1 MSYSHST
8 SSGTSQSTPQNMYS
22 AQSAA
27 ALDIANAAA
36 NLGNYT
42 YNWALNNYAT
52 TSAMTG
58 EAVNNYLQMSQ
69 YGLGLAQTQLNQ
81 YNNTYVPEMNQ
92 LAQEAGSYSS
102 AGREAVNAGAAESAS
117 QQGTQA
123 GINAATQNLQSYG
136 IDPSSGM
143 YGELQTA
150 QRAAGGAA
158 AAGAGQQAIL
168 ATEQTGRNLLN
179 QSIGVGAQLPG
190 DVVNSLNSAY
200 QGVAGAENA
209 TLANATTG
217 ANMIDA
223 ANPFYSSAMSLKY
236 PPVGNTSTSVNS
248 SVGSSNPA
256 PKSGS
261 SGSSASGG
269 NPYGT
274 SPSSAGG
281 YMGGQ
286 PTVQTGSYGQAPY
299 SGGGGGNSGIP
310 AGAGGSIASIQSV
323 PGGTNND
330 YTIPAGQGFGGGS
343 PTQMG
348 GYSGGYGSAFSGS
361 GFAAGGAIPDNS
373 TTGGQVPQ
381 TASPSMGNETDDIPA
396 RLNANEFVIPRDVAE
411 WKGQEF
417 FQKLIDQSRKMRMGA
432 TAKPDVGPAPS
443 NGHGPPRFVSHAMA
457 GGAI

>member
-143 YGELQTA
+143 YGELQNA

-223 ANPFYSSAMSLKY
+223 ANPF
-236 PPVGNTSTSVNS
+236 
-248 SVGSSNPA
+248 
-256 PKSGS
+256 
-261 SGSSASGG
+261 
-269 NPYGT
+269 
-274 SPSSAGG
+274 
-281 YMGGQ
+281 
-286 PTVQTGSYGQAPY
+286 
-299 SGGGGGNSGIP
+299 
-310 AGAGGSIASIQSV
+310 
-323 PGGTNND
+323 
-330 YTIPAGQGFGGGS
+330 
-343 PTQMG
+343 
-348 GYSGGYGSAFSGS
+348 
-361 GFAAGGAIPDNS
+361 
-373 TTGGQVPQ
+373 
-381 TASPSMGNETDDIPA
+381 
-396 RLNANEFVIPRDVAE
+396 
-411 WKGQEF
+411 
-417 FQKLIDQSRKMRMGA
+417 
-432 TAKPDVGPAPS
+432 
-443 NGHGPPRFVSHAMA
+443 
-457 GGAI
+457 